1 MTGVWITQKL
11 ITHNSK
17 LNEVNR
23 IGLKVNG
30 IWCVLPQDVSIS
42 IEEQNPLFS
51 DSGSFSY
58 PIELSISQNRELFKS
73 IDSPQ
78 GRIRPQDLDGLPF
91 ELWFDGVMLLY
102 GSTETDEDLDIDE
115 DKCSINLV
123 SGNGDFQSKIDG
135 MQCTDVPLLDDLYIG
150 NSYSSAIFTYKI
162 KVTHEH
168 PNNGTSTTE
177 IYEKTKELFLDEP
190 NSVEFLAPNVSDP
203 YPVKPYCNVRVC
215 VKRSDEYDK
224 SKESPYLVLE
234 AQRPN
239 SGLCFYVGYFLKSL
253 FKYLGLVVT
262 ESHFQD
268 VEDMNRLAFF
278 TTKCKCEVRE
288 KEELELDSLEYK
300 NGDISFKV
308 RVPYDAKQ
316 IVSTSLKLNRSKL
329 YATSENFPSTDV
341 STVVESLFNA
351 FGLKIVNDPLK
362 NDVSLYF
369 MRDILRDPEIIDCKM
384 GVISKTIQY
393 SKVKGV
399 RLSYG
404 GDEEDTAFVYKDFT
418 KDNVRLFTEYKEVIN
433 NVQANDKSCYISQV
447 TGNKYRIKIDKD
459 AEEEGDEK
467 NLNPALFEVAQFND
481 FVVGEDSEDAE
492 ELKIGF
498 TPLIENDVL
507 SKSLMADES
516 HKQQTLAVYID
527 GVELKKAGTEVQKI
541 DSVYVP
547 PRDSTNQTSGT
558 YQSITLTQYRSINYD
573 RSTGNEDPLQEHDS
587 GFTLGVMRGAGA
599 NSSYTVTV
607 ENYDGNGNSA
617 WVTVAD
623 DYAFTAD
630 SVDAYGNRYDY
641 NGNIEGGVVGLEDT
655 ISLKTH
661 IQTAQE
667 LGLKDKD
674 GNPIDWGID
683 SQAAKRGLA
692 DRFMSEYMHFLLN
705 RKTVSMD
712 VDTTLSQLTSL
723 SWFKQLRISDVVGRL
738 KSRSYT
744 LTNSGV
750 SDMNI
755 ELYTIN

>member
-1 MTGVWITQKL
+1 M
-11 ITHNSK
+11 
-17 LNEVNR
+17 NR

-58 PIELSISQNRELFKS
+58 PIELSVSQNRELFKS
-73 IDSPQ
+73 IDSPH

-123 SGNGDFQSKIDG
+123 SGNGDFQSKIEG
-135 MQCTDVPLLDDLYIG
+135 MKCTDVPLLDKLHIG
-150 NSYSSAIFTYKI
+150 YSYPSVKFEYDSLNKR
-162 KVTHEH
+162 
-168 PNNGTSTTE
+168 
-177 IYEKTKELFLDEP
+177 KTKEIFLDEP
-190 NSVEFLAPNVSDP
+190 NSVELLDINVSEP
-203 YPVKPYCNVRVC
+203 YPLKPYCNTRIC
-215 VKRSDEYDK
+215 IKRSGEYDK
-224 SKESPYLVLE
+224 SKETPYRVLE
-234 AQRPN
+234 ADRPN

-253 FKYLGLVVT
+253 FSHLGFVVK
-262 ESHFQD
+262 ESHFGD

-278 TTKCKCEVRE
+278 STKCAYEKGDEEEIEV
-288 KEELELDSLEYK
+288 KNGEYK
-300 NGDISFKV
+300 NGSVDFSVSPIEFY
-308 RVPYDAKQ
+308 PYLTK
-316 IVSTSLKLNRSKL
+316 SKLTLKRYNL
-329 YATSENFPSTDV
+329 YATSKNFPETDV
-341 STVVESLFNA
+341 SSVIDSLFNA
-351 FGLKIVNDPLK
+351 FGLKIVSNPLSS
-362 NDVSLYF
+362 DVNIVYI
-369 MRDILRDPEIIDCKM
+369 RDILRDNEVIDITMPVRSSSVK
-384 GVISKTIQY
+384 Y

-399 RLSYG
+399 RLTYG
-404 GDEEDTAFVYKDFT
+404 GDDEDTAFVYKDFK
-418 KDNVRLFTEYKEVIN
+418 KDNTKSFSDYKEIVN
-433 NVQANDKSCYISQV
+433 NVQANDKTCYVSQV
-447 TGNKYRIKIDKD
+447 TGNKYRIKIDKE
-459 AEEEGDEK
+459 AEENGDEK
-467 NLNPALFEVAQFND
+467 NLNPSLFEVAQFND
-481 FVVGEDSEDAE
+481 YVLGEDSDEAE
-492 ELKIGF
+492 ELKLSF

-507 SKSLMADES
+507 SKELMKDEAYR
-516 HKQQTLAVYID
+516 QQTLAVYID
-527 GVELKKAGTEVQKI
+527 GVELGNPEYERQLIDQFVVPVETPNGGGT
-541 DSVYVP
+541 SYAAVP
-547 PRDSTNQTSGT
+547 VR
-558 YQSITLTQYRSINYD
+558 LTQYRSINYD
-573 RSTGNEDPLQEHDS
+573 RSSSNDDPLQSHDS

-607 ENYDGNGNSA
+607 DNYDGNGNSA

-630 SVDAYGNRYDY
+630 SIDAYGNHYDY
-641 NGNIEGGVVGLEDT
+641 NGDIEGGVVGLEDT

-661 IQTAQE
+661 VQTAKDV
-667 LGLKDKD
+667 GLE
-674 GNPIDWGID
+674 NVDWGID
-683 SQAAKRGLA
+683 ATAAKRGLA
-692 DRFMSEYMHFLLN
+692 DRFMSEYMHFLLH